1 MTGRQ
6 FFEVNANMPID
17 DGLDFSDEDYE
28 DENEDQSEYFKW
40 SIFYFCQ

>member
-17 DGLDFSDEDYE
+17 DGSDDSDEDYE
-28 DENEDQSEYFKW
+28 EED
-40 SIFYFCQ
+40 